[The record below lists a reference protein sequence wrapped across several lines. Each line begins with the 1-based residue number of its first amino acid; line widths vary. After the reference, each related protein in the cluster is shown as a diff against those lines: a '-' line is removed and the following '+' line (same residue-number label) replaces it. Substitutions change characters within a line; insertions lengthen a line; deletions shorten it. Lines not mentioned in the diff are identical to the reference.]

1 VLVASEANTPWLD
14 PAVSAYITAHT
25 RPPDDLQLA
34 LIAETKER
42 TGSRSIMQI
51 SPDQGVLLSLFVGLT
66 GARRV
71 VEVGTFTGYS
81 ALVMAR
87 ALPPGGQLV
96 CCDVS
101 EEWTSIGQRYWEQA
115 GVADRITLR
124 IAPAIETLRA
134 LPADDPI
141 DLAFI
146 DADKG
151 GYAAYY
157 EELLIRLRPSG
168 LILVDNTLWSGA
180 VLQAAAAD
188 DHDTAALQTFNDMV
202 AADER
207 VESYILP
214 VSDGLTVIRKR

>member
-1 VLVASEANTPWLD
+1 MASEANTPWLD
-14 PAVSAYITAHT
+14 PAVSAYITDRT
-25 RPPDDLQLA
+25 TPPDDIQLA

-42 TGSRSIMQI
+42 TGSRSVMQI

-66 GARRV
+66 GARHV

-87 ALPPGGQLV
+87 ALPPGGRLL

-134 LPADDPI
+134 LPVDDPI

-146 DADKG
+146 DADKR

-180 VLQAAAAD
+180 VLQPAAD
-188 DHDTAALQTFNDMV
+188 DDRDTAALQAFNDMV